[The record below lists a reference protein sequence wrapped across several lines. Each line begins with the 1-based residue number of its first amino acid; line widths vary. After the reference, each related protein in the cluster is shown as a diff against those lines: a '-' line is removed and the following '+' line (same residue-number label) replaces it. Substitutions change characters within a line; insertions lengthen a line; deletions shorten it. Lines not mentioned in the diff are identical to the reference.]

1 MGRDKKWNKA
11 SSPPPPLFL
20 GGKERNLVKQI
31 NDEIIEHIIGQQ
43 VVYYPVSLEHSKF
56 HPLYGESIN
65 KVFTDPIHV
74 YALIDFEDN
83 ETNTTNYGIDRRTRI
98 TVHFHKRRLTEDQ
111 NLFVR
116 EGDFV
121 LYGEQFYEI
130 VKLKEPKEIF
140 GQIDHK
146 MEVAAEC
153 VRARKGTFTVE
164 NHRSNKV

>member
-1 MGRDKKWNKA
+1 MAKKNKQA
-11 SSPPPPLFL
+11 APPPPLFL
-20 GGKERNLVKQI
+20 GQKERNLVKQI
-31 NDEIIEHIIGQQ
+31 NDEIIEYVIGQRIA
-43 VVYYPVSLEHSKF
+43 YYPVSLEHSNF

-65 KVFTDPIHV
+65 KSFTDPVHINV
-74 YALIDFEDN
+74 LVDFDDN

-111 NLFVR
+111 DLFVR

-130 VKLKEPKEIF
+130 VKLREPKEIY

-146 MEVAAEC
+146 MEVSAEC

-164 NHRSNKV
+164 THRRNEI

>member
-31 NDEIIEHIIGQQ
+31 NDEVIEHVIGQQ
-43 VVYYPVSLEHSKF
+43 IVYYPVSLKHSEF

-83 ETNTTNYGIDRRTRI
+83 ETNTTNYGIDRRSRI
-98 TVHFHKRRLTEDQ
+98 TAHF
-111 NLFVR
+111 
-116 EGDFV
+116 
-121 LYGEQFYEI
+121 
-130 VKLKEPKEIF
+130 KLKEPKEIF

-146 MEVAAEC
+146 MEIAAEC

-164 NHRSNKV
+164 NHRRNKI